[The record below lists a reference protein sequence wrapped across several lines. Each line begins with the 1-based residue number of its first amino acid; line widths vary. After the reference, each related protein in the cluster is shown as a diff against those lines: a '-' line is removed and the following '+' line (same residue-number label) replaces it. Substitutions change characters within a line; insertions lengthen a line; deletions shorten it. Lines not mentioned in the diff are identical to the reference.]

1 MFYEQF
7 SKITNLLNPEFVER
21 FDCWLATLPSNN
33 QKNITASSVAARL
46 GASYTQAEEIL
57 KYAER
62 QKILEKEF
70 LMLYSELG
78 LQPKNIYELMENTGL
93 KYEKL
98 VEMLLQ
104 LQLKGLVEQPSY
116 NYYSRLS

>member
-7 SKITNLLNPEFVER
+7 SKITDLLNPEFVGR

-62 QKILEKEF
+62 SASCF
-70 LMLYSELG
+70 LCR
-78 LQPKNIYELMENTGL
+78 
-93 KYEKL
+93 
-98 VEMLLQ
+98 V
-104 LQLKGLVEQPSY
+104 
-116 NYYSRLS
+116 

>member
-70 LMLYSELG
+70 LVKCPDCDSFLDIVKPS
-78 LQPKNIYELMENTGL
+78 
-93 KYEKL
+93 
-98 VEMLLQ
+98 Q
-104 LQLKGLVEQPSY
+104 LNV
-116 NYYSRLS
+116 

>member
-46 GASYTQAEEIL
+46 GVSYTQAEEIL
-57 KYAER
+57 NTRNVKKYL
-62 QKILEKEF
+62 K
-70 LMLYSELG
+70 
-78 LQPKNIYELMENTGL
+78 KNF
-93 KYEKL
+93 
-98 VEMLLQ
+98 
-104 LQLKGLVEQPSY
+104 
-116 NYYSRLS
+116 

>member
-62 QKILEKEF
+62 QKILEKE
-70 LMLYSELG
+70 LSNAYKIELEY
-78 LQPKNIYELMENTGL
+78 LTPFWCSTPWTRALRI
-93 KYEKL
+93 
-98 VEMLLQ
+98 
-104 LQLKGLVEQPSY
+104 
-116 NYYSRLS
+116 